1 MDTIVI
7 KRHLPALDID
17 EFIQAGHEVFR
28 GDPSWVAPLRFM
40 LEGQLSPRSPFFQ
53 HAEVVLFTARRR
65 GQLVGRI
72 SAQVDWEHQKRYGDR
87 VGFFGF
93 FDTVDDPEVGRA
105 LVDRAAQWLAGF
117 GMTRMRGPLSLSIN
131 QEVGTLVEG
140 FDTPPSIMMPHARP
154 HQDRIAQLAG
164 LQKVRDLFA
173 WRWTITAEPPA
184 RMLRGLEAMSK
195 LPEVRFRS
203 VDLERE
209 IDTLVRIQ
217 DDAWRHNWGHVSM
230 TEPEAHKLR
239 DELKLILDPEVATVV
254 DVDGEIA
261 GMALAVPN
269 LNEVIRDFSGKLSP
283 SKVAKLIWRLKVRR
297 PTSGRVAM
305 LGIKESVRKQ
315 KKYMPLALALIADL
329 NARGHRRGYR
339 WAELS
344 WTLEDNASVNSLIRA
359 VGGEIYKRYR
369 LYEKPIE
376 GCRR

>member
-17 EFIQAGHEVFR
+17 DFVQAGHEVFR
-28 GDPSWVAPLRFM
+28 GDPNWVPPLRAM
-40 LEGQLSPRSPFFQ
+40 LDDQLSPRSPFFQ

-131 QEVGTLVEG
+131 QEVGLLVEG

-154 HQDRIAQLAG
+154 HQDRIALAAG
-164 LQKVRDLFA
+164 LEKVKDLYA
-173 WRWTITAEPPA
+173 WRWTVTAELPA
-184 RMLRGLEAMSK
+184 RMQRGLEAVSK
-195 LPEVRFRS
+195 MPEVRFRS
-203 VDLERE
+203 VDLQRE

-230 TEPEAHKLR
+230 TEREAHRLR

-254 DVDGEIA
+254 EVNGEIA
-261 GMALAVPN
+261 GMALSVPN
-269 LNEVIRDFSGKLSP
+269 LNEAIRDFSGRLTP
-283 SKVAKLIWRLKVRR
+283 RNVAKLIWRLKVQR
-297 PTSGRVAM
+297 PKSGRVAM

-329 NARGHRRGYR
+329 NARGHRRGYE

-344 WTLEDNASVNSLIRA
+344 WTLEDNGPVNSLIRA
-359 VGGEIYKRYR
+359 VGGDIYKRYR
-369 LYEKPIE
+369 LYEKVIGE
-376 GCRR
+376 TRV